1 MARRKQTFLVKKGR
15 MTEGEKS
22 SLVNFYL
29 AFYAPSSVR
38 RGATRDAIDEQY
50 PYDLDDVKRL
60 IKRGLVVVSGA
71 KTIGMTPQGE
81 AVARMILGLT
91 KRRKHR

>member
-1 MARRKQTFLVKKGR
+1 MARRKQTFLVNKGR

-60 IKRGLVVVSGA
+60 IKRGLVVSGA